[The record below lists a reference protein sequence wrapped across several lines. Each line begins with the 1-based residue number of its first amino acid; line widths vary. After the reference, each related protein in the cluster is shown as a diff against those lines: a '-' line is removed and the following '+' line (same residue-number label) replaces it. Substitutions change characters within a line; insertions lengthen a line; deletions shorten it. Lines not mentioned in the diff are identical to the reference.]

1 MRSDLN
7 ALASKQGF
15 SWILTSQMRLKIS
28 WEVGD
33 EKSKGGGGKGEEGRH
48 GAGGGGGEGEGCWSI
63 ADEEEGK
70 SLDLSADC
78 LSSSPLLQQLLILC
92 LRRKSA
98 SHSS

>member
-1 MRSDLN
+1 
-7 ALASKQGF
+7 
-15 SWILTSQMRLKIS
+15 MRLKKS
-28 WEVGD
+28 WEVVEEGE
-33 EKSKGGGGKGEEGRH
+33 EKSKGGGGRGEEVRH
-48 GAGGGGGEGEGCWSI
+48 EGGEGVGEGCWSI

-78 LSSSPLLQQLLILC
+78 LSSSPLQQLILC

>member
-1 MRSDLN
+1 M
-7 ALASKQGF
+7 
-15 SWILTSQMRLKIS
+15 SQMRLKIS
-28 WEVGD
+28 WEVGE
-33 EKSKGGGGKGEEGRH
+33 EKSKGGGGRGEEGRH
-48 GAGGGGGEGEGCWSI
+48 GGGGGGCWSI

-70 SLDLSADC
+70 SLDLSAGC